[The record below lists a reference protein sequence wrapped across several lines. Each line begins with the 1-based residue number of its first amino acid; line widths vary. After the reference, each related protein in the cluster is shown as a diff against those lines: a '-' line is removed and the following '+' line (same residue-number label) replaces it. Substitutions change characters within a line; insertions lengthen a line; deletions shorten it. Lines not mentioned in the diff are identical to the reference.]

1 MSSAGVL
8 PVVLLL
14 SFFVS
19 SSLLLKKRTRDRF
32 RSDYAPHFAKK
43 IPFRFFWDHIDLDL
57 LSTNSI
63 CTISLRKN
71 ISSKYFLS
79 NGMVSTHPK
88 SFQNTSF
95 RVIRKK
101 SSLQIINLFKIKQSY
116 VLHERIFHGLCSHKI
131 YIFEKRLHENLKSI

>member
-71 ISSKYFLS
+71 ISSKYFIS

-88 SFQNTSF
+88 SF
-95 RVIRKK
+95 
-101 SSLQIINLFKIKQSY
+101 
-116 VLHERIFHGLCSHKI
+116 
-131 YIFEKRLHENLKSI
+131 